1 MTFFTDPQTAAGPI
15 AAQIAAASHV
25 LVLTHVNP
33 DGDAIGSLLGTTHLL
48 RALGKQ
54 VTPLVMPP
62 VPEYAAWLPGIE
74 TVQHYAPGMPLPHVD
89 LIFVGDTAST
99 QRLGAVY
106 PEHATQLDKLPMIV
120 VDHHV
125 TNDGRGT
132 LNLIRPAAAS
142 TCELLYQLFSAIGAP
157 ISAEAATCLLLG
169 LTTDTQSFQ
178 TSSTVPASL
187 WAAAELIERGAD
199 KGRIVHEVYNALP
212 ATSALLI
219 GLALST
225 LRTEA
230 GLAWAHVSKAMMAQT
245 QAEEEAADE
254 VVRVMQRIAGV
265 QALVLFKERVD
276 GTTKISLRS
285 QLPYNVAQV
294 AQYFAGGGHAQASGA
309 TLHATPAEAEALVL
323 PHLRALV
330 GSG

>member
-1 MTFFTDPQTAAGPI
+1 MTLFTEPQTAAGPI
-15 AAQIAAASHV
+15 AAQIAAAAHV

-33 DGDAIGSLLGTTHLL
+33 DGDAIGSLLGTTHVL

-62 VPEYAAWLPGIE
+62 VPEYAAWLPGIATAIQYTPG
-74 TVQHYAPGMPLPHVD
+74 TVLPHID

-99 QRLGAVY
+99 ERLGDVY
-106 PEHATQLDKLPMIV
+106 PEQLVQLGQIPMIV

-132 LNLIRPAAAS
+132 LNLIRPVAAS
-142 TCELLYQLFSAIGAP
+142 TCELLYQLFSAMGVP
-157 ISAEAATCLLLG
+157 ISADAATCLLIG

-178 TSSTVPASL
+178 TSSTTAESL
-187 WAAAELIERGAD
+187 RVAADLVERGAD
-199 KGRIVHEVYNALP
+199 NQRIVREVYNALP
-212 ATSALLI
+212 ASSAALI

-225 LRTEA
+225 LHCEA
-230 GLAWAHVSKAMMAQT
+230 GIAWAQVSSAMMVQT

-265 QALVLFKERVD
+265 QALVLFKERD
-276 GTTKISLRS
+276 ATLTKISLRS
-285 QLPYNVAQV
+285 RPPHNVARL
-294 AQYFAGGGHAQASGA
+294 AQEFGGGGHAQAAGA
-309 TLHATPAEAEALVL
+309 TLHTTLAEAKAQVL
-323 PHLRALV
+323 PRLRALLA
-330 GSG
+330 